1 MKVKQYVLINRLD
14 KFLAGNMDCFTLHD
28 NTDMDGYDG
37 RYFLCGEVEFDV
49 DVDTKMLTQKAV
61 EVIERELQE
70 EMAQHQVRVDL
81 LATKKAN
88 LLSITHQP

>member
-1 MKVKQYVLINRLD
+1 MKVKQYVLINHLD
-14 KFLAGNMDCFTLHD
+14 RFLAGDMNCFTISD
-28 NTDMDGYDG
+28 TTNMDGYDG

-81 LATKKAN
+81 LTTKKAN
-88 LLSITHQP
+88 LLAITHEA